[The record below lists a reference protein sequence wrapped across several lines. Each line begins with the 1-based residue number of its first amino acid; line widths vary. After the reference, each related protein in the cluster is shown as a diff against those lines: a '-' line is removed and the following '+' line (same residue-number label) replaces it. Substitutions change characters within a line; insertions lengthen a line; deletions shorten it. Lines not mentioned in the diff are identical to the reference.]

1 MGFDPS
7 GFDVELNCLRLEG
20 ILQTE
25 EQRQRQN
32 SNDMIFT
39 NGQS

>member
-7 GFDVELNCLRLEG
+7 GCHVELNCPRLEG

-32 SNDMIFT
+32 SNDMIFI